1 MKTVKEL
8 KEALQ
13 KHWDEYN
20 AIKDKAEEEK
30 RDLTS
35 EEFDRGEE
43 ILEIM
48 PKIKRELAVAEKEY
62 EVNGYMES
70 SQATSTPPHEEIA
83 QEGTGEWNSYG
94 EYLQAIIRA
103 DSPVGSFVGGQP
115 SGRIDRRLIN
125 EVEERAVSG
134 MSEGIGQFGG
144 FLLQQDYSDQL
155 IQLTHQ
161 TGILA
166 AKTFKL
172 PISQKSNSIKIPG
185 VDETS
190 RATGS
195 RWGGIRV
202 YHSYEAE
209 TKTASKPKIR
219 VIELGLNK
227 IIGMIY
233 LTDEL
238 IEDTVALEAW
248 VKKAFSEEFGFVM
261 DDDIINGTGVGMAL
275 GILNANCL
283 VSVSKETGQKA
294 TTFLAENCEKMY
306 ARMYTPSAAKAIWY
320 INQDVWPQIFQLHH
334 AVGTGG
340 VPMFI
345 PAGELSKSPNGTLLG
360 RPIQPIEQCQT
371 LGTKGDVYLAD
382 LGQYVTADKNP
393 MTSASSIHVKFT
405 TDELALRFNK
415 QDPHISNDMINSS
428 LIRGNLNHKAGQSR
442 ASRSKDWA
450 SVETLQ
456 ELPLAG

>member
-1 MKTVKEL
+1 MKTVKEI

-13 KHWDEYN
+13 LLWDEYN
-20 AIKDKAEEEK
+20 SMKDKAVTEE

-35 EEFDRGEE
+35 EEFDRSEE
-43 ILEIM
+43 ILVFME
-48 PKIKRELAVAEKEY
+48 KTKRELAVAEKEY
-62 EVNGYMES
+62 EVNGYMAP
-70 SQATSTPPHEEIA
+70 SQADEIPKDEIP
-83 QEGTGEWNSYG
+83 QEGASEWNNMG

-103 DSPVGSFVGGQP
+103 NSPVGSFIGGQP
-115 SGRIDRRLIN
+115 SGRVDRRLTEPI
-125 EVEERAVSG
+125 EKRAPSG
-134 MSEGIGQFGG
+134 LSEGIVQDGG
-144 FLLQQDYSDQL
+144 FLVQQDYSDQL
-155 IQLTHQ
+155 IQLAHQ

-166 AKTFKL
+166 GKTFKV

-185 VDETS
+185 VDEAT
-190 RATGS
+190 RVTGS

-209 TKTASKPKIR
+209 SKTASKPKFKI
-219 VIELGLNK
+219 IELGLNK
-227 IIGMIY
+227 LIGLCY

-248 VKKAFSEEFGFVM
+248 VKKGFAEEFGFVM

-275 GILNANCL
+275 GIKNANCL
-283 VSVSKETGQKA
+283 VSVAKETGQKA
-294 TTFLAENCEKMY
+294 TTFLAENAEKMY
-306 ARMYTPSAAKAIWY
+306 SRMYTPSAAKAIWY

-371 LGTKGDVYLAD
+371 LGTIGDVYLAD

-405 TDELALRFNK
+405 TDELTLRFVYRFDGQPLWSTPLTPFK
-415 QDPHISNDMINSS
+415 GSNT
-428 LIRGNLNHKAGQSR
+428 QSPFI
-442 ASRSKDWA
+442 ALATRS
-450 SVETLQ
+450 
-456 ELPLAG
+456 